1 MVKDLIDHNG
11 VVKLETLYMEYFR
24 KSFLF
29 VKSYLFDDMAAEDIV
44 SECILQTWQESR
56 TTPIGNIKA
65 YLFTLLKN
73 SSLNYLK
80 HEQIKYKSF
89 DAISSNH
96 FHELS
101 LRINTLETCLPQYV
115 LTDEIMDI
123 IDKTLL
129 PMPQS
134 KEIFMRSRF
143 SGQSNS
149 EIAENLNIS
158 VKNVEYHI
166 GKVLKLLRKSLSDYL
181 IYALFLFNTFFY

>member
-1 MVKDLIDHNG
+1 MDRNETVKM
-11 VVKLETLYMEYFR
+11 ETLYTEYFR

-29 VKSYLFDDMAAEDIV
+29 VKSYVFDDMAAEDIV

-56 TTPIGNIKA
+56 MTPIVNIKA

-73 SSLNYLK
+73 RSLNYLK

-89 DAISSNH
+89 DAISNNH
-96 FHELS
+96 FNELT
-101 LRINTLETCLPQYV
+101 LRINTLEACLPQYV

-123 IDKTLL
+123 INETLAHVL
-129 PMPQS
+129 PQS
-134 KEIFMRSRF
+134 KEIFIQSRF

-149 EIAENLNIS
+149 EIAENMNIS

-166 GKVLKLLRKSLSDYL
+166 TKVLKLLRKSLRDYL
-181 IYALFLFNTFFY
+181 VYTIFVLSAFLHQL